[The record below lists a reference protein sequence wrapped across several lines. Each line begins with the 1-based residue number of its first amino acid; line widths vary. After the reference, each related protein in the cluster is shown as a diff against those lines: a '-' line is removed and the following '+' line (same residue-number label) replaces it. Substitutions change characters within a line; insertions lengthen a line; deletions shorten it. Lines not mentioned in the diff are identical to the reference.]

1 VFRHAIVGIQPRG
14 IVPAASRV
22 LKHLVLVFCLGEGG
36 VGAGSGA
43 PGDGKCDCFEAFG
56 EVCDGAAGGRLDCFV
71 RRVRCTQ
78 GSGPGRSESFQDA
91 ELFGCQQCLV
101 FVGRV
106 EVLNGR
112 C

>member
-22 LKHLVLVFCLGEGG
+22 LKHLVLVFCLGEDG

-43 PGDGKCDCFEAFG
+43 PGGGKCDCFEVFG
-56 EVCDGAAGGRLDCFV
+56 EVCDGTAGGRLDCFV

-78 GSGPGRSESFQDA
+78 DSGPGRSETFQDA
-91 ELFGCQQCLV
+91 ELFGCQQSLV

-106 EVLNGR
+106 EVSNGR